1 MDFDDSSIDPTKA
14 TVKTEDGGDVF
25 SPAAAGS
32 KTLRLREGALR
43 IRDIN
48 LAPGD
53 DVIAGTNLFGASTSP
68 AQQALADTLGINPS
82 SLPGSNSDPI
92 NYEKLA
98 AAMSNVTITAIMDPM
113 GSSTTMTTSPWSL
126 TV

>member
-1 MDFDDSSIDPTKA
+1 M
-14 TVKTEDGGDVF
+14 
-25 SPAAAGS
+25 
-32 KTLRLREGALR
+32 RLREGALR

-53 DVIAGTNLFGASTSP
+53 DVIAGTNLFGPSTSTSP

-92 NYEKLA
+92 DYDRLA
-98 AAMSNVTITAIMDPM
+98 AAMSKVTITAIMDPM
-113 GSSTTMTTSPWSL
+113 GSSTTMTRSPWSL